1 MVGVDGVDGSGKST
15 FADDL
20 APVIERHG
28 PPVIRASVDG
38 FHNPRAV
45 RYKRGRADPEG
56 FFLDSYDYQGLQHY
70 LLDPFRHGAAR
81 VQTAR
86 FDHKTDQKA
95 IVEQQV
101 APSAVL
107 LFDGIFLHRDELS
120 HQWDFSIFLS
130 VPFDVSFERMSR
142 RDGCSP
148 DPLASENRRYFE
160 GQNIYLRACKPAQRA
175 TITLNN
181 L

>member
-1 MVGVDGVDGSGKST
+1 MLSRRDQLEQLAGRIALLSARAIVGIDGVDGSGKST

-20 APVIERHG
+20 APIIESHG
-28 PPVIRASVDG
+28 APVIRASVDG

-45 RYKRGRADPEG
+45 RYRRGRADPEG
-56 FFLDSYDYQGLQHY
+56 FFLDSYDYESLRRC

-101 APSAVL
+101 LLRPFCCLTAFSFIVMSCVTSGISA
-107 LFDGIFLHRDELS
+107 
-120 HQWDFSIFLS
+120 
-130 VPFDVSFERMSR
+130 SF
-142 RDGCSP
+142 
-148 DPLASENRRYFE
+148 
-160 GQNIYLRACKPAQRA
+160 
-175 TITLNN
+175 
-181 L
+181 